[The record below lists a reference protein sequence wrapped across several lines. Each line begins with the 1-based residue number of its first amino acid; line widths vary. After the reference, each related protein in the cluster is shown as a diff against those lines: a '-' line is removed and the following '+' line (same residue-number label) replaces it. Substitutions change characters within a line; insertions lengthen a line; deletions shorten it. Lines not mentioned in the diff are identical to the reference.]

1 MRRVQLFSTP
11 RHRQAP
17 MTHSEPRLKT
27 RTSPASVPRI
37 MLAATTRKTAHH
49 SRPDIFSRKTA
60 TAIPAVATISKLF
73 SSDTLAAVVLATPNS
88 NRIGAAM
95 SSTTIATVYGRSRFP
110 SEGALPPLPQSL
122 RTSIIPPMPVPAPR
136 YKNPA
141 SMAGEI
147 PCIRILDSGTW
158 TAYRV
163 AARIAKSTAVLFF
176 SILLPPTPNLHAP
189 GASPRSF
196 FHHSYYFPSCPV
208 SGPYCQPCSP

>member
-1 MRRVQLFSTP
+1 
-11 RHRQAP
+11 

-122 RTSIIPPMPVPAPR
+122 RTSIIPPCLYPPPDIKIQPAWQAR
-136 YKNPA
+136 FPA
-141 SMAGEI
+141 SEF
-147 PCIRILDSGTW
+147 W
-158 TAYRV
+158 TAVHGQRTESPPESQKAPPFSFFPYYSHRRPTYMHRGHHLRV
-163 AARIAKSTAVLFF
+163 
-176 SILLPPTPNLHAP
+176 
-189 GASPRSF
+189 F
-196 FHHSYYFPSCPV
+196 FHHSYDDFPSCPV